1 MLNAELSIMLIGDWI
16 GNKTQFILGVAFF
29 SAILILNPLAAFA
42 TGDDTPANGECDN
55 PTVKNEPV
63 VGGSDTQNAGAGNT
77 ITGLCIKDGN
87 GAFALDPVCLNGNK
101 HSCLL
106 TAPGNYAVG
115 INNCYQVMGI
125 GTQQATVSENPGAS
139 TGTPNCG
146 GLSHVEYFT
155 DFNGKVGGH
164 GGITS
169 KTSLLVTGATLNASW
184 MIPLL
189 VSAVGI
195 GIFVITYKKE

>member
-1 MLNAELSIMLIGDWI
+1 MLFGDWV
-16 GNKTQFILGVAFF
+16 GNRTKCILGAAFF
-29 SAILILNPLAAFA
+29 SVILILNPLAAFA
-42 TGDDTPANGECDN
+42 TGEGTPSNGECDN
-55 PTVKNEPV
+55 PTVKHEDGIDLTHPTD
-63 VGGSDTQNAGAGNT
+63 SLNAGPGN
-77 ITGLCIKDGN
+77 IISGLCIKDGMGSFATGVDCDN
-87 GAFALDPVCLNGNK
+87 GDK

-106 TAPGNYAVG
+106 TDPGTYTVG
-115 INNCYQVMGI
+115 ISNCYQVMGI
-125 GTQQATVSENPGAS
+125 GTQVASVSEMAGVS
-139 TGTPNCG
+139 SGGCG
-146 GLSHVEYFT
+146 ELSHVEYFI